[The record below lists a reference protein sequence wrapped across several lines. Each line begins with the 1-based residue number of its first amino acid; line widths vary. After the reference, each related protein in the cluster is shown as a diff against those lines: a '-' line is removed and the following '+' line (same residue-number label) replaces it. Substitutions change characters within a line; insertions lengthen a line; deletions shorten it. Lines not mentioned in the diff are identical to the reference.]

1 MRYSWQRKIWKL
13 VVVLWTIVILMCV
26 WDSSSSGPNPS
37 IVMVLVAAIG
47 TFFLAYMWSTEQQ
60 IRRLLARRRLEQPVV
75 DTSLAIAEKIQ
86 RQLLP
91 KNIPNINGLDFHAY
105 SQPCEQIGGDFYQI
119 LTQADRTIIAIG
131 DVAGHGLPSG
141 IISIMVDT
149 LLYTFSMQA
158 YTPVAMLRELNRVIY
173 RRIDPSLFATLLL
186 LTWYPYEQKLTLTS
200 AGFGPILHAQQQSQ
214 QVVSVKS
221 NGIAIGMI
229 SDITPY
235 IEEQVLPFAEGDSL
249 VVSTDGI
256 IEMRSRS
263 KHQLGIAGLQSITAQ
278 HAFSSPTAQHLFNAV
293 SKEITHHRPMT
304 EKQADD
310 WTLMVIKRS
319 VC

>member
-1 MRYSWQRKIWKL
+1 MKYSWQLKIWRL
-13 VVVLWTIVILMCV
+13 VVVLWTIVILMSV
-26 WDSSSSGPNPS
+26 WDSSRDGPTPR

-60 IRRLLARRRLEQPVV
+60 IRRLLARRRWEQPVV
-75 DTSLAIAEKIQ
+75 DSGLAIAEKIQ

-141 IISIMVDT
+141 IVSIMADT

-173 RRIDPSLFATLLL
+173 RRVDPSLFTTLLL
-186 LTWYPYEQKLTLTS
+186 LTWYPHEQKLTITS
-200 AGFGPILHAQQQSQ
+200 AGFGPILHANQQSKK
-214 QVVSVKS
+214 VVPVRSD
-221 NGIAIGMI
+221 GIAIGMI
-229 SDITPY
+229 ADITPY
-235 IEEQVLPFAEGDSL
+235 IKEHVLPFAEGDSL
-249 VVSTDGI
+249 VVTTDGI
-256 IEMRSRS
+256 TEMRSRS
-263 KHQLGIAGLQSITAQ
+263 KQLLGLAGLQSIITE
-278 HAFSSPTAQHLFNAV
+278 HAFSSSTAQHLFNAV
-293 SKEITHHRPMT
+293 SKEITNHAAKN